1 MISIV
6 LLIAEKGSDDG
17 IVMYLFVPGIYWAN
31 FVVLLLQ
38 MVGWLSSPLVTGLY
52 MMEQTEILFFG
63 GTPRASDLRILVSF
77 IVTTAFIVVF
87 THTDVS
93 TDANLTVIYA
103 AVAYLL
109 SKNYLHT
116 FGLKQPYKIEN
127 EEMVRQRN
135 HADIVFADLEV
146 SGEVD

>member
-1 MISIV
+1 M

-77 IVTTAFIVVF
+77 IVTTVLIVIF

>member
-1 MISIV
+1 
-6 LLIAEKGSDDG
+6 
-17 IVMYLFVPGIYWAN
+17 
-31 FVVLLLQ
+31 
-38 MVGWLSSPLVTGLY
+38 

-77 IVTTAFIVVF
+77 IVTTVFIVVF